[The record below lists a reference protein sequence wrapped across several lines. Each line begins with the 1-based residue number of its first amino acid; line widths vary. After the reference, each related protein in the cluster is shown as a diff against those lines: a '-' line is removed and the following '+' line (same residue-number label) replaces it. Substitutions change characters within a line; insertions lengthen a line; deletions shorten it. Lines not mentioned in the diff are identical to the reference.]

1 MGGRQGI
8 VHHVIAQPPEGAGAS
23 YEAPAGNAASAPG
36 GFLTGSRILVTGA
49 ASGIGLAVAVGC
61 LSEGAE
67 VVLLDRDGPALQRAI
82 EFLGPAERA
91 HAHGVQADVSDA
103 GEVRAAVAEAAS
115 PSGRLGAVVTAAGV
129 GGYTGD
135 IGQTTLAEWT
145 GTLAVNLS
153 GIFYVCRE
161 ALPLLRANGGGR
173 IVTVS
178 SQYGLVGGA
187 GSPAYSAA
195 KAGVIGL
202 TRAMAVDHAAEGILV
217 NCVCPGPIDT
227 PMLRAST
234 GHGDLAR
241 REASRTAGRV
251 LLGGPGR
258 PEDVAGVIAFLL
270 GPHAGFMTGSV
281 IPCDGGWTAAL
292 SLSRWVQGLIRSGS
306 LYSDGSRRLECA
318 LSSDSHRQ
326 CAGRVA
332 RSAHHCGRI
341 SLADG
346 PQEAA
351 HRPLKRLERSVAGDR
366 LALAHARE
374 AEVRVERQP
383 QGGLGRDNV
392 EAVGAGLAR
401 PGPRDHDR
409 RQCAGSQLEHDRE
422 GIVNVPGIAAASGQ
436 PDPARRGLNRH
447 HLACHGP
454 GQIHLVAAALQ
465 QVPAACPHINEPGA
479 ALCRPDARSEQ
490 EPDLLALEQ
499 PGQLVQQIER
509 MPLVADRAHGTGP
522 LGRRDDLGRVLGR
535 AGDRLLEIEGQPL
548 LERGDRR
555 LAVR

>member
-1 MGGRQGI
+1 MSPGRACEAGGHGI
-8 VHHVIAQPPEGAGAS
+8 VDHVDAEPADGAGAS
-23 YEAPAGNAASAPG
+23 YQAPAGNAASAPG

-61 LSEGAE
+61 LSEGAD
-67 VVLLDRDGPALQRAI
+67 VVLLDRNGPGLQRAI
-82 EFLGPAERA
+82 DGLGPAERA
-91 HAHGVQADVSDA
+91 YAHAVQADVSDA
-103 GEVRAAVAEAAS
+103 GEVRAAVAEAAD

-145 GTLAVNLS
+145 RTLTVNLS
-153 GIFYVCRE
+153 GTFYVCRE
-161 ALPLLRANGGGR
+161 ALPFLRANGGGR

-202 TRAMAVDHAAEGILV
+202 TRAMAVDHAAEGVLV

-234 GHGDLAR
+234 GHGDRAR

-292 SLSRWVQGLIRSGS
+292 SPSQSVQELLRSE
-306 LYSDGSRRLECA
+306 LPYSDRSRRVECE
-318 LSSDSHRQ
+318 LSSDGHSQR
-326 CAGRVA
+326 AGRVS
-332 RSAHHCGRI
+332 RSAHDCGRI

-346 PQEAA
+346 CQEAA
-351 HRPLKRLERSVAGDR
+351 HRSLKRMERRVAGDR
-366 LALAHARE
+366 LPLAHSGE
-374 AEVRVERQP
+374 AEVGVERKP

-392 EAVGAGLAR
+392 ETVGAWLAG

-409 RQCAGSQLEHDRE
+409 RQCAGSHLEHDRE
-422 GIVNVPGIAAASGQ
+422 GIVNITGIAAASGQ
-436 PDPARRGLNRH
+436 PDSATPGLNRH

-454 GQIHLVAAALQ
+454 GQVEVVAAALQ
-465 QVPAACPHINEPGA
+465 QVPATRPHVNEPGP
-479 ALCRPDARSEQ
+479 ALRRPDARSEQ
-490 EPDLLALEQ
+490 EPDLLTLEH
-499 PGQLVQQIER
+499 PGQLV
-509 MPLVADRAHGTGP
+509 
-522 LGRRDDLGRVLGR
+522 
-535 AGDRLLEIEGQPL
+535 
-548 LERGDRR
+548 
-555 LAVR
+555 